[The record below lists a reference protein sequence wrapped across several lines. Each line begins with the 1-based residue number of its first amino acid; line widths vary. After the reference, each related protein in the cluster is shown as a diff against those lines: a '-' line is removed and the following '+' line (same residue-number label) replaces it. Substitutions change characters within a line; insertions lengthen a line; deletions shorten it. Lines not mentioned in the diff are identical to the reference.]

1 MKYILTAVLF
11 FVLIGCEKKVEFD
24 LNETTPL
31 LTVDAAIE
39 TGQGPTVVL
48 TKSLNYFSKVSAEVL
63 ANTIIK
69 DAEVYLSTGSNTHQ
83 LRRYD
88 VVLPGTTTPFS
99 YYSSDTANAATIIR
113 GEEGKSYQL
122 RIVWQGKE
130 YKSTTTI
137 PVARKYIDSLWWVK
151 APNTPDT
158 STKVVVRARVV
169 DPQPFG
175 DYARYF
181 TSVNNGTFLPGFNSV
196 FDDAFVNGTTYT
208 VDVDK
213 GVDRNADLDFE
224 EYGFFRKGDKV
235 TVKFSSIDKATFD
248 FWRTVEY
255 SYQSIGNPFSSPTKI
270 IGNIG
275 NGALGYFGG
284 YSSIY
289 TTVNIPR

>member
-1 MKYILTAVLF
+1 MKYISTVVLL

-24 LNETTPL
+24 LKETMPL
-31 LTVDAAIE
+31 LTVDASIE
-39 TGQGPTVVL
+39 SGQGPTVVL

-69 DAEVYLSTGSNTHQ
+69 DAEVYLSTGNNTHQ

-88 VVLPGTTTPFS
+88 VVLPGTTIPFS
-99 YYSSDTANAATIIR
+99 YYSSDTANASTIIR

-137 PVARKYIDSLWWVK
+137 PAARKYIDSLWWVK

-158 STKVVVRARVV
+158 STKVVVRARVI

-255 SYQSIGNPFSSPTKI
+255 SYQSIGNPFSTPTKI

-284 YSSIY
+284 YSSRY